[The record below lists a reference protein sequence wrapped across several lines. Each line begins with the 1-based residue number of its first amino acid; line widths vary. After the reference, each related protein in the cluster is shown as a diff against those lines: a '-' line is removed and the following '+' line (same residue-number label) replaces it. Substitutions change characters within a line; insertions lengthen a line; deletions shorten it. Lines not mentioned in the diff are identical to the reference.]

1 VPAAIKLQEE
11 YGDAIQVVLVH
22 SQNAT
27 PEQAVNV
34 ALKAKWLGNQA
45 IWTSDYLFSS
55 GGNGLPAFALLDA
68 DGKVVLKGNSN
79 SMKGKIEEELERM
92 LKEANGAPEG
102 TPKAV
107 AKAYTEMAKGNLAKA
122 VAAAEKAKAKPG
134 SKEPQAVIDAA
145 DAALLAVQANLE
157 SQLARSTWMLENGYP
172 LDAEAKLK
180 SLTKSVKGHETMAA
194 QVAAVQAKLEA
205 EEMQEIIKA
214 AEALAKI
221 ESKLYDSPKDEKA
234 KKKLAEFASENAD
247 NPVGKRAS
255 KLVEVASVVAR

>member
-22 SQNAT
+22 SQKAT
-27 PEQAVNV
+27 PEQAVNF

-68 DGKVVLKGNSN
+68 EGKVVLKGNSN
-79 SMKGKIEEELERM
+79 SLKGKIEDELERM
-92 LKEANGAPEG
+92 LKEASGAPEG

-107 AKAYTEMAKGNLAKA
+107 AKAYAEMAKGNLAKA

-134 SKEPQAVIDAA
+134 SKEPDAVIEAA
-145 DAALLAVQANLE
+145 EAALIAVQANLD

-180 SLTKSVKGHETMAA
+180 TLGKSVKGHEAMTAKVLEL
-194 QVAAVQAKLEA
+194 QGKLEA
-205 EEMQEIIKA
+205 EEMKEILKA
-214 AEALAKI
+214 AKDLAKI
-221 ESKLYDSPKDEKA
+221 EAKLYDSPKDEKA
-234 KKKLAEFASENAD
+234 QKKLAEFASENAG

-255 KLVEVASVVAR
+255 KLVEVASVVSR